1 MNIVTLTGKVGSG
14 KSTALRKLA
23 GSNPILGGAAVQAML
38 PALESKAIALAPDTF
53 VDDASGA
60 LLTKLQALSKS
71 YPAHYTLFVC
81 LQA

>member
-1 MNIVTLTGKVGSG
+1 MNIVTIAG
-14 KSTALRKLA
+14 KSSFIKSEALSKLA
-23 GSNPILGGAAVQAML
+23 GQHPILTGSALESMI
-38 PALESKAIALAPDTF
+38 PALKSKAIALAPDTF